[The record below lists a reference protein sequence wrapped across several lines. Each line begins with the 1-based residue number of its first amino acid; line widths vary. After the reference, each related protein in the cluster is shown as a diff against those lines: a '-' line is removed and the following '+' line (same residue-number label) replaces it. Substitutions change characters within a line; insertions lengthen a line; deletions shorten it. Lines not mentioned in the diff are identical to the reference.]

1 MPERR
6 AAALY
11 PSGNDD
17 AARNAFRRRILPHRL
32 QPVFASL
39 PHRCHPSRG
48 KSLRNIEEASQALID
63 LQEMGI
69 TNADE
74 LEAKVQES
82 SKAYDELKDRVK
94 NNEARVKQLDK
105 VIKQA
110 AIYKK
115 YLPIKQALNEPR
127 YQYKKAR
134 EKYRTEHDS
143 ELVLF
148 EAARRI
154 LTEFSPGKQW
164 TDDTVADWKKEL
176 AKLRTKVTEESPKVK
191 IARDEMLKL
200 RGIQNTLER
209 YLKPRREIEHEP
221 ER

>member
-1 MPERR
+1 
-6 AAALY
+6 
-11 PSGNDD
+11 
-17 AARNAFRRRILPHRL
+17 
-32 QPVFASL
+32 
-39 PHRCHPSRG
+39 
-48 KSLRNIEEASQALID
+48 
-63 LQEMGI
+63 MGI

-94 NNEARVKQLDK
+94 NNEARVKKLDK
-105 VIKQA
+105 AIKQA

-154 LTEFSPGKQW
+154 LIEFSPGKQW
-164 TDDTVADWKKEL
+164 TDATVAEWKKEVDRL
-176 AKLRTKVTEESPKVK
+176 KAQVAEESPKVK
-191 IARDEMLKL
+191 IAREEMLKL
-200 RGIQNTLER
+200 RGIQNTLES
-209 YLKPRREIEHEP
+209 YLKPRREIKHEL